1 MSRSETPVQFRSD
14 MGVTLVDSMGSD
26 RSIVRAARV
35 STVGANE
42 GEGGE
47 KLIAYLIREGHW
59 SPLMHT
65 ALTVLVE
72 VPISTARQIFKHTV
86 GVVFNES
93 SARYR
98 EVEPVFHVPAR
109 DRPLV
114 QTGRVGQYVFEPGTD
129 EQYSMV
135 EDSRQYVA
143 SVTWDEY
150 QNQLRAGVAREVARD
165 VLPVSIYTQF
175 YMTLNLRSAL
185 HFLDLRQ
192 HSSAQYEIREVAD
205 RLEEIV
211 ADKFPVTHAAW
222 KSLNN
227 TA

>member
-1 MSRSETPVQFRSD
+1 MTETPVQFRSD
-14 MGVTLVDSMGSD
+14 MGVSLVDHMGSD

-86 GVVFNES
+86 GVVFNET

-98 EVEPVFHVPAR
+98 EVEPVFHLPAR
-109 DRPLV
+109 ERPLT
-114 QTGRVGQYVFEPGTD
+114 QTGKVGAYVFEQGTD
-129 EQYSMV
+129 QQYEAAINARKLVSAQAW
-135 EDSRQYVA
+135 SL
-143 SVTWDEY
+143 Y
-150 QNQLRAGVAREVARD
+150 QTQLALGIAREVARD

-211 ADKFPVTHAAW
+211 ASKFPITHAAW

>member
-1 MSRSETPVQFRSD
+1 MTETPAQFRSD
-14 MGVTLVDSMGSD
+14 MGVSLVDHMGSD
-26 RSIVRAARV
+26 ASVVRAARV

-86 GVVFNES
+86 GVVFNET

-98 EVEPVFHVPAR
+98 EVEPVFHTPAR

-114 QTGRVGQYVFEPGTD
+114 QTGRVGQYVFEPGTHAQHTLVTD
-129 EQYSMV
+129 ALY
-135 EDSRQYVA
+135 DVA
-143 SVTWDEY
+143 VHAWDEY
-150 QNQLRAGVAREVARD
+150 QFLLDEGVAREVARD

-211 ADKFPVTHAAW
+211 ADKFPITHAAW

>member
-1 MSRSETPVQFRSD
+1 MTDSRVTFRSD
-14 MGVTLVDSMGSD
+14 MSVAFVDSMGSD
-26 RSIVRAARV
+26 QSIVRAARV

-47 KLIAYLIREGHW
+47 RLIGYLIREGHW

-72 VPISTARQIFKHTV
+72 CPISTARQIFKHTV
-86 GVVFNES
+86 GVVFNET

-98 EVEPVFHVPAR
+98 ELEPVFHVPAW

-114 QTGRVGQYVFEPGTD
+114 QTGRVGQYVFESGTQ
-129 EQYSMV
+129 EQHTLV
-135 EDSRQYVA
+135 EDGIRDVA
-143 SVTWDEY
+143 SHAWYEY
-150 QNQLRAGVAREVARD
+150 QFLLEQGVAREVARD

-192 HSSAQYEIREVAD
+192 HSSAQYEVREVAD

-222 KSLNN
+222 RSLHNP
-227 TA
+227 A